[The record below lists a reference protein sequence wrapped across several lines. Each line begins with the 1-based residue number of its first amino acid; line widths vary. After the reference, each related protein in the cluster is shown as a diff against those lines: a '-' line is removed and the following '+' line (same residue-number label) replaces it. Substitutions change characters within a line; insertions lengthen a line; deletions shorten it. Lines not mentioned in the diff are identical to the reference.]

1 MSSSLYK
8 RESLLVLTL
17 FIVTNK
23 ARFAERDIFIENRDV
38 VSNMYLASFINNKS
52 TDGALSSKE
61 FFNGIA

>member
-1 MSSSLYK
+1 M
-8 RESLLVLTL
+8 VLTL